1 LFSGHIIPKPPEK
14 MGHIA
19 LWRLFLL
26 QDGVDKSPSFG
37 DNIYILSWIREG
49 EVRIL
54 IPGTGV
60 ITEE

>member
-1 LFSGHIIPKPPEK
+1 